1 MNEDEIADKVY
12 EERERIVD
20 LYRNGP
26 GDGTIIDPV
35 DDPAYNDYNRLDK
48 FGFIWYSKIVFSSK
62 IEVFIYCFFHSD
74 VSKLKKEDPQEIKIE
89 RIREQKWLKM
99 IHNWDKVPPEKL
111 KRRVFKGIP
120 NSLRG
125 KVWAKLLRVDQL
137 TDDQKN
143 KYKVIIYFYLC
154 CNFIDF
160 IVYIIFKTT
169 YLKIILNFENA
180 QVLLLNDLSAKLLI
194 FS

>member
-35 DDPAYNDYNRLDK
+35 DDPAYNDYHRLDK
-48 FGFIWYSKIVFSSK
+48 FGFIWYGNIVFSTWLGL
-62 IEVFIYCFFHSD
+62 FIYCFFHSD
-74 VSKLKKEDPQEIKIE
+74 ESKLKKEDPQEIKIE

-99 IHNWDKVPPEKL
+99 IQNWNKVPPEKL

-125 KVWAKLLRVDQL
+125 KVWAKLLHVDQL

-143 KYKVIIYFYLC
+143 KYKVIIY
-154 CNFIDF
+154 
-160 IVYIIFKTT
+160 
-169 YLKIILNFENA
+169 
-180 QVLLLNDLSAKLLI
+180 LLNICIYVAILLI
-194 FS
+194 